1 MALNPPPLKLH
12 DYVNFALDDID
23 EFAKGRGYA
32 VSKNGG
38 NTQDAFADGLLN
50 VSGNILQAYRGR
62 GALPF

>member
-12 DYVNFALDDID
+12 DCVNFALDDID

-38 NTQDAFADGLLN
+38 DTQDAFADGLPS
-50 VSGNILQAYRGR
+50 VSGDISQAYSRR